1 MRGFQGDLGGMAAE
15 VRHPRARVGSR
26 RPPARKGVGIA
37 RCFQGLRAET
47 RGGAFI
53 RTGIETCRSTRAC
66 PRPRRAAGG
75 LSSEQELR
83 RDPEH
88 VVGSCHVE
96 PAGGLSSEQELRQH
110 EELAHR
116 GGVAAPRGGSFIRT
130 GIETEVRHRD
140 MEPNLA
146 APAGGLSSEQ
156 ELRRSTRATDRHN
169 LTTNPRGV
177 FHQNRN

>member
-1 MRGFQGDLGGMAAE
+1 MAGGRGGAFEGVRVLGAGSACSAGRRRRGSCSPPSGRGGRRRWLLLDNPTPSASRWIARGGPDPLAVGEMRGFQGDLGGMAAE

-37 RCFQGLRAET
+37 RGFQGLRAET

-96 PAGGLSSEQELRQH
+96 P
-110 EELAHR
+110 
-116 GGVAAPRGGSFIRT
+116 V
-130 GIETEVRHRD
+130 
-140 MEPNLA
+140 
-146 APAGGLSSEQ
+146 
-156 ELRRSTRATDRHN
+156 
-169 LTTNPRGV
+169 GV